1 MDEET
6 KAAMESGKPVMI
18 FHINSVGQ
26 MNPSATTVNNHY
38 WGDEFVPVE
47 DAGGKISGAVRRKD
61 NKSKAEP
68 KAKPERKSTLPKPD
82 PKPADG
88 KLPEQM
94 TFSKRGITDIH
105 LSFLYKKMV
114 EDGWLTDDTKEANF
128 KALFSG
134 ERTSLTITWAGKYG
148 RGTLVYFFQQLE
160 LDGLITV
167 PKGFTIPRI
176 LMGHVLETNGQF
188 ITRLDKGEAPAEKS
202 GPEIIE
208 YIKIL
213 KVNADR
219 QGRRAAHIDHSD
231 DYMDD
236 DFTGYGEELSSHLED
251 EGLSYSTKP
260 Y

>member
-1 MDEET
+1 MDGET
-6 KAAMESGKPVMI
+6 RAAMEAGKPVMI

-26 MNPSATTVNNHY
+26 MNPSATVVNNHY

-47 DAGGKISGAVRRKD
+47 SEDGTVSGAVRRKD
-61 NKSKAEP
+61 SPKHAEP
-68 KAKPERKSTLPKPD
+68 KPKPERKSALPKAY
-82 PKPADG
+82 PKPQNG

-105 LSFLYKKMV
+105 LSLLFKKMV
-114 EDGWLTDDTKEANF
+114 EDGWLTDDTREENF

-134 ERTSLTITWAGKYG
+134 ECTTKTITWAGKYG
-148 RGTLVYFFQQLE
+148 RGTLVYFFQQLD

-167 PKGFTIPRI
+167 PKGYSIPNI
-176 LMGHVLETNGQF
+176 LMGHVLEKNNRY

-202 GPEIIE
+202 GSEIME

-213 KVNADR
+213 KFNADR
-219 QGRRAAHIDHSD
+219 QGRRAARVEPDED
-231 DYMDD
+231 DYTDYD
-236 DFTGYGEELSSHLED
+236 THLSPYLED
-251 EGLSYSTKP
+251 EGLHYSSKP